1 MSSGLIPSRA
11 DRVLRILSLIAL
23 IQALACGSVR
33 AGGGA
38 ASRTEWTPD
47 VEEPWEPELT
57 TARHFPQDE
66 RPAPEYRPIGDVFS
80 WLVDYYRAEIGP
92 DSIRRCPFHETCSAF
107 AQRTLREHGALG
119 ILWIMDR
126 YFYREHAA
134 AGRYYERV
142 SERSRILKLDD
153 GLHSGSD

>member
-1 MSSGLIPSRA
+1 M
-11 DRVLRILSLIAL
+11 
-23 IQALACGSVR
+23 QALACGSVR

-38 ASRTEWTPD
+38 ASHTAWRSD

-57 TARHFPQDE
+57 TARHSPWDE
-66 RPAPEYRPIGDVFS
+66 RPEPAYRPIGDVFS
-80 WLVDYYRAEIGP
+80 LLVDYYRAEIGP

-119 ILWIMDR
+119 ILWIIDR

-134 AGRYYERV
+134 AGGYYPRV
-142 SERSRILKLDD
+142 AERSGVLKLDD
-153 GLHSGSD
+153 ALPTESH